1 MGIVPVKSPRLS
13 YETLP
18 EVIFFFI
25 LPPTSVAF
33 VKLGSGVQ
41 MASPPEGLL
50 TIQDFIRWGA
60 SRFNAEGLFFGHGTD
75 NALDEAAQLVLH
87 ALHLPPDIPATY
99 RECRL
104 TFPER
109 AAVCELL
116 ERRVSERKP
125 AAYLTNRAWFAGLE
139 FYVNEDVMVP
149 RSPLAELVEAG
160 FDPWIEPEGTRR
172 ILDLCAGSG
181 CIGIA
186 CAVYLPEAEVDLVE
200 VSPAALE
207 VASRNLDLH
216 HLKERVRL
224 LESDLFDR
232 IGDRHYDIIVSN
244 PPYVSTAELAALPD
258 EYHKEPR
265 LGLAGGE
272 TGLDLVLRILQDAA
286 DHLNEGGMLVVEVG
300 AAAAELEQR
309 FPDLPFLWLDFER
322 GGEGVF
328 LIKREQ
334 LLEFHPLF
342 EQELAQL

>member
-1 MGIVPVKSPRLS
+1 
-13 YETLP
+13 
-18 EVIFFFI
+18 
-25 LPPTSVAF
+25 
-33 VKLGSGVQ
+33 
-41 MASPPEGLL
+41 
-50 TIQDFIRWGA
+50 
-60 SRFNAEGLFFGHGTD
+60 
-75 NALDEAAQLVLH
+75 
-87 ALHLPPDIPATY
+87 
-99 RECRL
+99 
-104 TFPER
+104 
-109 AAVCELL
+109 
-116 ERRVSERKP
+116 
-125 AAYLTNRAWFAGLE
+125 
-139 FYVNEDVMVP
+139 
-149 RSPLAELVEAG
+149 
-160 FDPWIEPEGTRR
+160 
-172 ILDLCAGSG
+172 
-181 CIGIA
+181 
-186 CAVYLPEAEVDLVE
+186 
-200 VSPAALE
+200 